1 MEPSP
6 ELEAIVRRH
15 LTARRT
21 SDFARV
27 SNLFSQDPAFRAIGT
42 ALDEWIGPEEFR
54 AAAEEDW
61 GALRLADDDIRR
73 LEAFEHDGTGW
84 AAIEVEEHTPSGHS
98 YVYRLTTVFV
108 LEAGVW
114 RIIQA
119 HWSLPVGNEVFEGPE
134 LTRTLSDL
142 LDSVDEAAPG
152 AATRTAT
159 VVFTDVV
166 GSTALSQSMGDAAW
180 SGAIGTH
187 FDRLRAA
194 ATAHRGRE
202 VKTLGDG
209 GMYVFDTAGAAL
221 AAVAAIRADDD
232 LPIRIGAHTGD
243 LVASGNDILGAT
255 VAKAAR
261 VTAAADTGQTLVSAT
276 TAGIANPSEFSFGP
290 PITLELKGLAGT
302 HVVHELR

>member
-1 MEPSP
+1 MQPSP

-15 LTARRT
+15 LTARRD

-42 ALDEWIGPEEFR
+42 DLDEWIGPEEFR
-54 AAAEEDW
+54 AAVEGDW
-61 GALRLADDDIRR
+61 DALRVADDDIRR
-73 LEAFEHDGTGW
+73 LEAFEHGDTGW
-84 AAIEVEEHTPSGHS
+84 AAIEVEEYTPSGHS
-98 YVYRLTTVFV
+98 YVYRLTAVFM

-114 RIIQA
+114 RIVQG
-119 HWSLPVGNEVFEGPE
+119 HWSLPVGNEVFEAPE

-142 LDSVDEAAPG
+142 LDSVDDSTE

-166 GSTALSQSMGDAAW
+166 DSTALSQSMGDAAW
-180 SGAIGTH
+180 SAAIGAH

-194 ATAHRGRE
+194 VTTHRGRE

-221 AAVAAIRADDD
+221 ATVAVIRAGDD
-232 LPIRIGAHTGD
+232 LPIRIGVHTGD
-243 LVASGNDILGAT
+243 LVASGDDVLGAT

-261 VTAAADTGQTLVSAT
+261 VTAAADSGQALVSAT
-276 TAGIANPSEFSFGP
+276 TAGIANPAEFSFGP